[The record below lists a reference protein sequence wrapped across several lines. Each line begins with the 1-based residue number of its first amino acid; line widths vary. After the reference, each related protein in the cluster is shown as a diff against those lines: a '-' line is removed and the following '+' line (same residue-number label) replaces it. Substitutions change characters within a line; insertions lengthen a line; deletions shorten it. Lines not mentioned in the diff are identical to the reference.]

1 MDDGIGSDEDC
12 DEGRDQ
18 GSGNETGPGAPASS
32 RETGTREVRCEVRER
47 VATITLDRP
56 EAKNALT
63 MEMKEALHQL
73 LRELEEDPEVGC
85 LLLTGAGSTFSAG
98 GDTKRMQQEGKP
110 PVMEDRQR
118 QLRWEHELPRML
130 HRSAKPTIASLP
142 GAAAGAACS
151 LALACDLR
159 IASETA
165 FLVTSFARLG
175 LSGDYGGSWF
185 LTRLVGPA
193 KAREIYFTA
202 ERVDAET
209 ARALGIFNRVV
220 PSESLAEE
228 AFTWA
233 ARIAAGPPIALRWMK
248 ANLNRALEA
257 DLETCLRYEADRMV
271 RGALTDDYTEAV
283 EAFAEKRPPRFR
295 GR

>member
-1 MDDGIGSDEDC
+1 MP
-12 DEGRDQ
+12 R
-18 GSGNETGPGAPASS
+18 A
-32 RETGTREVRCEVRER
+32 TGTDEVLCEIRDR
-47 VATITLDRP
+47 VATITLNRP
-56 EAKNALT
+56 DAKNALT
-63 MEMKEALHQL
+63 MDMKEALYQL
-73 LRELEEDPEVGC
+73 VRALEVDADVGC
-85 LLLTGAGSTFSAG
+85 IVLTGAGSAFSAG
-98 GDTKRMQQEGKP
+98 GDTKRMQKEGKP

-130 HRSAKPTIASLP
+130 HRSSKPTIAALP

-159 IASETA
+159 IASENA

-175 LSGDYGGSWF
+175 LSGDYGGTWF
-185 LTRLVGPA
+185 MTQLVGPA

-202 ERVDAET
+202 DRVDATTCLE
-209 ARALGIFNRVV
+209 LGLFNRVV
-220 PSESLAEE
+220 PGESLAEE
-228 AFTWA
+228 AFALA
-233 ARIAAGPPIALRWMK
+233 AKIASGPPIALRWMK
-248 ANLNRALEA
+248 ANLNRALEE

-283 EAFAEKRPPRFR
+283 AAFAEKRVARFR